1 MLKLLANEIVAQ
13 RVFSPLYIALDSVF
27 IVGLLAALIV
37 KKRYLTTLFAVFGGV
52 LYMIVD
58 YGIFHLALGTRN
70 IENGD
75 LFWVLLW
82 MSMSYGIANF
92 ALIWIWLN
100 KDEFYKEYTAIIWI
114 WWICCPMI
122 SATFGAD
129 MSSIK
134 IQRTTGSY
142 HGYMAI
148 IMIVSYAAIIIYN
161 LTRKEKTRKF
171 NVVWLFTLGVLAQ
184 LGWEVGLLVGGI
196 RSADFDPFTKIM
208 TLVTNSLVETNLGLP
223 AIYCIYLALTSR
235 FDEQLKRRDNAVRF
249 LERLEESNAARYR
262 RKAVEA

>member
-100 KDEFYKEYTAIIWI
+100 KDEFYKEYTAII
-114 WWICCPMI
+114 
-122 SATFGAD
+122 
-129 MSSIK
+129 
-134 IQRTTGSY
+134 
-142 HGYMAI
+142 
-148 IMIVSYAAIIIYN
+148 
-161 LTRKEKTRKF
+161 
-171 NVVWLFTLGVLAQ
+171 
-184 LGWEVGLLVGGI
+184 
-196 RSADFDPFTKIM
+196 
-208 TLVTNSLVETNLGLP
+208 
-223 AIYCIYLALTSR
+223 
-235 FDEQLKRRDNAVRF
+235 
-249 LERLEESNAARYR
+249 
-262 RKAVEA
+262 

>member
-129 MSSIK
+129 MTPIK